1 MLGLFKWS
9 GFKTHWHLRVLYIS
23 TFLLRTAFGA
33 LLLLIAMYVPTSPAV
48 DVGLDP
54 GITQQSREDFATLLN
69 VAIIAVPY
77 PLAEMVTANYFG
89 ILSDRVGRKPVIVA
103 GTALAAVIVGLYT
116 LSNNVWYLAFM
127 HGIHGIGA
135 AATVAPAIA
144 MIADH
149 ANSCDRGRQMGW
161 FDYSTFLGYILGAV
175 AGGFMIDLTGARI
188 GFVIITALLI
198 ESAAMLY
205 ALVKSER
212 PIVRSQHF
220 GGLAELKRVFKVRE
234 VRLMFPIWLIIAILL
249 GLAITYLPRIMLSE
263 DVSGSTIGIMFAAAG
278 VALGLLQPFWGK
290 VSDIVGRIPVMAY
303 GVFSI
308 FGIVVML
315 VFFPDA
321 AFDITDEGVDFKL
334 LGMIPLA
341 IMGLGAGAFVPAALA
356 LMADTSDV
364 ECYGATMGLYSFAL
378 GFGAFIA
385 EGMGLGIIIASR
397 GESAPTWLLYFA
409 AALIGLAVVLM
420 VSFFMTTII
429 KKCLVKARDEGP

>member
-1 MLGLFKWS
+1 LKGRGL
-9 GFKTHWHLRVLYIS
+9 KTPWHLRVLYIS

-33 LLLLIAMYVPTSPAV
+33 LLLLIAIYVPLIPAV
-48 DVGLDP
+48 DVGLDAP
-54 GITQQSREDFATLLN
+54 VTPEEVEHYEEFAALLN

-89 ILSDRVGRKPVIVA
+89 ILSDRVGRKRVIVA
-103 GTALAAVIVGLYT
+103 GTTLAAGIVALYT

-149 ANSCDRGRQMGW
+149 ASSCDRGRQMGW

-175 AGGFMIDLTGARI
+175 VGGFMIDVTGAKV
-188 GFVIITALLI
+188 GFAIIAALLVG
-198 ESAAMLY
+198 SALTLFI
-205 ALVKSER
+205 LVKKENIIKRSEN
-212 PIVRSQHF
+212 F
-220 GGLAELKRVFKVRE
+220 GGFAELKRVFKVRE
-234 VRLMFPIWLIIAILL
+234 IRLMFPIWLIIAILL

-263 DVSGSTIGIMFAAAG
+263 DISGSTIAIMFAAAG

-308 FGIVVML
+308 FGIVFML

-321 AFDITDEGVDFKL
+321 AFESTEDGYEYHL
-334 LGMIPLA
+334 LGLIPLG

-356 LMADTSDV
+356 LMADSSDA

-385 EGMGLGIIIASR
+385 EGMGLGIIMASK
-397 GESAPTWLLYFA
+397 GEDAPVWLLYFA
-409 AALIGLAVVLM
+409 AALIGLAVVMM
-420 VSFFMTTII
+420 VFFFLTTFR
-429 KKCLVKARDEGP
+429 KKQQAKA